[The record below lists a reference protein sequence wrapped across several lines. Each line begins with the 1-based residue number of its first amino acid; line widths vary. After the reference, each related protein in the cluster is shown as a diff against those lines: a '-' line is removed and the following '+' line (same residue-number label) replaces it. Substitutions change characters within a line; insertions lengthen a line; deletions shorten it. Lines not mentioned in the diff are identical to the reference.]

1 MDGDF
6 WRGLSKHDRK
16 FGIFDE
22 EMEKEH
28 LERYKWDCCDGAG
41 DDMGCKSDRRH
52 IERTDWAKRTR
63 YY

>member
-6 WRGLSKHDRK
+6 WRGLNKHDRK

-28 LERYKWDCCDGAG
+28 PERCKWDCCDGAG

-52 IERTDWAKRTR
+52 RKN
-63 YY
+63 